1 MDGFDT
7 DTHVIILAATN
18 RPDILDPALLRPGRF
33 DRRVIIDRPDMR
45 GREAIFR
52 VHLRGKPIANAVDVS
67 VLAKATPG
75 FVGADIEN
83 TVNEAALLAARRNRK
98 SIGMN
103 EFQEAIERVQLGPE
117 RKSRL
122 MSPEEKEL
130 TAYHEAGHA
139 LVSHYLPHAQTLR
152 KITIIPR
159 GMAGGVTWYMD
170 EDASFL
176 TRSKFEAMIAT
187 ALGGR
192 VAEEIV
198 FGEITTGASNDL
210 QQVTRLAR
218 AMVTQYGMSHEMG
231 LRVYGEKQELVF
243 LGREISEQRD
253 YSDAVAE
260 QIDVEVRRI
269 IDAAHSQAM
278 TILTD
283 HRDQLEQVSQ
293 RLLEVE
299 TLEAAEFV
307 ALLEGKD
314 VVVSSTTPPPG
325 SPKINLPKP
334 NEGTERPRPTLD
346 RPPSPSPA

>member
-1 MDGFDT
+1 MC
-7 DTHVIILAATN
+7 I
-18 RPDILDPALLRPGRF
+18 R
-33 DRRVIIDRPDMR
+33 DR
-45 GREAIFR
+45 
-52 VHLRGKPIANAVDVS
+52 
-67 VLAKATPG
+67 AKATPG

-83 TVNEAALLAARRNRK
+83 TVNEAALLAARRNK
-98 SIGMN
+98 KNIGMN

-117 RKSRL
+117 RKSRI

-176 TRSKFEAMIAT
+176 TRSKFQAMIAT

-231 LRVYGEKQELVF
+231 LRVYGC
-243 LGREISEQRD
+243 
-253 YSDAVAE
+253 
-260 QIDVEVRRI
+260 
-269 IDAAHSQAM
+269 
-278 TILTD
+278 
-283 HRDQLEQVSQ
+283 
-293 RLLEVE
+293 LLYTSRCV
-299 TLEAAEFV
+299 
-307 ALLEGKD
+307 
-314 VVVSSTTPPPG
+314 
-325 SPKINLPKP
+325 
-334 NEGTERPRPTLD
+334 
-346 RPPSPSPA
+346 